1 MANKICNKCKINKQA
16 EDFSVDKRS
25 PHGLLQSWCR
35 ACVSDSSKIRS
46 KKLVAEARLAREV
59 AREELDKIKIE
70 EKRVA
75 IEKKRLKIE
84 EARVLRNKKS
94 NDYYLTNKKSHLVLL
109 NKYYLTEK
117 SKFVHWR
124 SGARK
129 RGLVWELT
137 EDDLKAMQKVCHYT
151 GQELTLEPNKPNTIS
166 LDRLDSSKGYLSS
179 NVVYC
184 CARVNTAKSN
194 LTVDDFV
201 ELCRSVAS
209 HNCV

>member
-84 EARVLRNKKS
+84 EARVLRNKKHC
-94 NDYYLTNKKSHLVLL
+94 NALKNM
-109 NKYYLTEK
+109 
-117 SKFVHWR
+117 
-124 SGARK
+124 GK
-129 RGLVWELT
+129 RE
-137 EDDLKAMQKVCHYT
+137 
-151 GQELTLEPNKPNTIS
+151 IS
-166 LDRLDSSKGYLSS
+166 TVRAGSYRPDSVG
-179 NVVYC
+179 VGW
-184 CARVNTAKSN
+184 
-194 LTVDDFV
+194 
-201 ELCRSVAS
+201 
-209 HNCV
+209 